1 MMMDG
6 GSIEQAPK
14 IGDNS
19 TGLFSLFLFIYFV
32 KICFVSFCVCF
43 SRK

>member
-1 MMMDG
+1 MEG

-19 TGLFSLFLFIYFV
+19 TGLFSLFYLFIL
-32 KICFVSFCVCF
+32 
-43 SRK
+43 